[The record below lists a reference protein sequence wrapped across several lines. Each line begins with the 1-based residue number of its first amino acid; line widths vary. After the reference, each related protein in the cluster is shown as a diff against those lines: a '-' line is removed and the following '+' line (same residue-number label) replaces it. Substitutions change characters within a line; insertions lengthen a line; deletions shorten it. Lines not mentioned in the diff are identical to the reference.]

1 MGPGVPCIRPQLA
14 SGYDMAKS
22 WSASIVGQARIR
34 TVKFP
39 MYPAS
44 KPTIGV
50 SPLAL
55 PSHMP
60 TIRESVP
67 SDHRTKR
74 CRRGSEPIV
83 YGSRPCNFAAVGK
96 VAESEESRSLG
107 LRPWF
112 DSLQSRFG
120 DFLPITLTPR
130 KFHN

>member
-1 MGPGVPCIRPQLA
+1 MLHGLILYPRATRSTDRPWRPVYPPEAA

-22 WSASIVGQARIR
+22 WSASIVGQALIR

-67 SDHRTKR
+67 SDHRTKT
-74 CRRGSEPIV
+74 
-83 YGSRPCNFAAVGK
+83 
-96 VAESEESRSLG
+96 
-107 LRPWF
+107 
-112 DSLQSRFG
+112 LQ
-120 DFLPITLTPR
+120 TWV
-130 KFHN
+130 